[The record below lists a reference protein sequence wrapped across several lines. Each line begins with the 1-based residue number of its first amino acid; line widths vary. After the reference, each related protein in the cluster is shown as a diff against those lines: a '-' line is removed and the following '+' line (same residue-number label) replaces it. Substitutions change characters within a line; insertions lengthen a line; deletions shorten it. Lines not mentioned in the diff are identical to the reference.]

1 MTDANA
7 SDEAARL
14 RVTARLA
21 VVAAAVLWSTSGFFA
36 KLPLFD
42 SWPAESR
49 GVQIAFWRALFAAI
63 LILPFVRRRSWRW
76 PMLPMSISFGAMS
89 GLYLT
94 AMSLTTAANAI
105 WLQNTAPWWVFL
117 IGVFW
122 LREPVRGR
130 DLVPLVCCVIG
141 IGTILSFE
149 LRRQIEWGALAAL
162 ASAFGYAGVVL
173 FLRRLRSEDSA
184 WLVVVNQLGTVAVLL
199 PFALYF
205 GHWPIG
211 KELLVL
217 AAFGFFQMA
226 LPYLLFGWGLK
237 HISGYE
243 AIALGLL
250 EPILLPVWAFLTRG
264 EIPAWWTIVGGMVI
278 LVGLLT
284 SYGWQQARRRGATAA

>member
-1 MTDANA
+1 MGHAIT
-7 SDEAARL
+7 SDEASKQ
-14 RVTARLA
+14 RVAARLA

-42 SWPAESR
+42 TWPAESR

-76 PMLPMSISFGAMS
+76 PMLPMSICFGGMS

-117 IGVFW
+117 IGIFW

-141 IGTILSFE
+141 ILTILSFE
-149 LRRQIEWGALAAL
+149 LRTEVEWGALCAL

-173 FLRRLRSEDSA
+173 FLRKLRAEDSA
-184 WLVVVNQLGTVAVLL
+184 WLVVINQVGTVAVLL

-211 KELLVL
+211 EELLVL

-250 EPILLPVWAFLTRG
+250 EPILLPVWAYFTRG
-264 EIPAWWTIVGGMVI
+264 EVPAWWTIVGASVI
-278 LVGLLT
+278 LVGLSL
-284 SYGWQQARRRGATAA
+284 SYGWQQARRGTLQ